1 MRTKAQPTP
10 APAPDSAMLLF
21 HASTFHELPDLKCG
35 SPQLLSRLSGDGVG
49 RRPALQRRVTGTHLR
64 GSLGPTPRDGKGAFS
79 GPEAFEAFP
88 WGTLLWLGR
97 PVAGARSSEDN
108 EDLES
113 VDGRTPLTQT
123 LFPGLC
129 SSSRAA
135 ATVPGLG
142 GTVKLPLLS
151 RSAARPRSWPWCSRP
166 ARPQQQPL
174 PVADPAS
181 PPRATSPHARAVCL
195 APGCSLGLPFP
206 CRGAPCWRKALPRL
220 GRGGGGAFPSQLD
233 AALVRKKCRG
243 PVTGEGVCLHRG
255 PCGLQPPGPRCLC
268 LSRADWSALVPL
280 WLRHRQLGLQAKGW
294 NFMLEDST
302 FWIFGGSIH
311 YFRVPKEYWRDRLL
325 KMKACGLNTLT
336 T

>member
-49 RRPALQRRVTGTHLR
+49 RRPAQQRRVTGTHLR

-97 PVAGARSSEDN
+97 LVAGARSSEDN

-142 GTVKLPLLS
+142 GRTGAPWSLCGCAIGS
-151 RSAARPRSWPWCSRP
+151 WGCRPRAGTSCWRI
-166 ARPQQQPL
+166 
-174 PVADPAS
+174 
-181 PPRATSPHARAVCL
+181 PPS
-195 APGCSLGLPFP
+195 GSS
-206 CRGAPCWRKALPRL
+206 GAPSTISACPRST
-220 GRGGGGAFPSQLD
+220 GG
-233 AALVRKKCRG
+233 
-243 PVTGEGVCLHRG
+243 T
-255 PCGLQPPGPRCLC
+255 
-268 LSRADWSALVPL
+268 
-280 WLRHRQLGLQAKGW
+280 
-294 NFMLEDST
+294 
-302 FWIFGGSIH
+302 
-311 YFRVPKEYWRDRLL
+311 
-325 KMKACGLNTLT
+325 AC
-336 T
+336 

>member
-88 WGTLLWLGR
+88 WATLLWLGR

-151 RSAARPRSWPWCSRP
+151 RSAAWPRSWPWCSRP

-174 PVADPAS
+174 PVADPGLS
-181 PPRATSPHARAVCL
+181 PAGREPSCQGCL
-195 APGCSLGLPFP
+195 SCSRLQPGL
-206 CRGAPCWRKALPRL
+206 ALPLPRCPVL
-220 GRGGGGAFPSQLD
+220 EKGPPKVGPRRRGSFSQAAGRG
-233 AALVRKKCRG
+233 
-243 PVTGEGVCLHRG
+243 
-255 PCGLQPPGPRCLC
+255 PR
-268 LSRADWSALVPL
+268 
-280 WLRHRQLGLQAKGW
+280 
-294 NFMLEDST
+294 
-302 FWIFGGSIH
+302 
-311 YFRVPKEYWRDRLL
+311 
-325 KMKACGLNTLT
+325 
-336 T
+336 